1 VNRVA
6 LPAASGRPL
15 LAVTAGALAVFAA
28 DGAVVGTRSHFP
40 GEAATVRDV
49 HTTLSSGL
57 MDALMKSASFVGG
70 PIVVLAVSLVG
81 GLLLAYR
88 ARRREALFLLLAVAG
103 AYLLEELGKRAFHRT
118 RPDFYPSLAHAR
130 GYSFPSGHAT
140 GSLALACALLLLL
153 WNKPRR
159 GLLAVA
165 AAALVFVVGL
175 SRLYLGVHYP
185 SDVVAGW
192 CVALAWVS
200 VVALVA
206 PPPTIASPGGR

>member
-88 ARRREALFLLLAVAG
+88 ARR
-103 AYLLEELGKRAFHRT
+103 
-118 RPDFYPSLAHAR
+118 
-130 GYSFPSGHAT
+130 HAT
-140 GSLALACALLLLL
+140 GSMALACALLLLL